1 MYAGGRPD
9 GEATGGAG
17 AGAGVGVCVDGGVG
31 AVELEGG
38 ATMGGAAVSVAARP
52 LLAAMGAVAQVP
64 TQWSG
69 DGGAACEV
77 AVIVVKARRKIRQ
90 GRVGRR
96 GRVVTEVCQPRKKV
110 LAAPY
115 YAGFVAA
122 CRCRAWRGRA
132 AFTYSGD
139 GICTYEFWARSR
151 RRTERSGLPT
161 ESRPGNDW
169 GNDDDAMDEDYA
181 AIHDDYS
188 RSTRRDGGGC
198 GYQG

>member
-38 ATMGGAAVSVAARP
+38 ATMGGAAVSVAERP

-122 CRCRAWRGRA
+122 CRCQAWRGRA
-132 AFTYSGD
+132 AFTYSGA

-161 ESRPGNDW
+161 ESRRVNDW
-169 GNDDDAMDEDYA
+169 GNKDLGVEE
-181 AIHDDYS
+181 IFVPTHDNS
-188 RSTRRDGGGC
+188 PRTPGREGGGC
-198 GYQG
+198 V

>member
-69 DGGAACEV
+69 GGGAACGV
-77 AVIVVKARRKIRQ
+77 AVIVVKARRSEEHTSELQSRQ
-90 GRVGRR
+90 
-96 GRVVTEVCQPRKKV
+96 
-110 LAAPY
+110 
-115 YAGFVAA
+115 
-122 CRCRAWRGRA
+122 
-132 AFTYSGD
+132 
-139 GICTYEFWARSR
+139 
-151 RRTERSGLPT
+151 
-161 ESRPGNDW
+161 
-169 GNDDDAMDEDYA
+169 
-181 AIHDDYS
+181 
-188 RSTRRDGGGC
+188 
-198 GYQG
+198 